1 MRHIIISVFTLL
13 VSLSL
18 HAQQD
23 INAVLASIEENNTTL
38 QASREAMEAQKLAN
52 RTGIYLANPE
62 VEFGYLWG
70 DPAAIGKRTDFSV
83 TQSFD
88 LATLTGRK
96 SSVANE
102 QNVLAEWE
110 YKMDRMNILLEAKR
124 YCIDL
129 IYYNALRRELDLRL
143 QHAETIATGYEERL
157 KRGDVSL
164 LEYNK
169 ARLNLSTA
177 LGEISRVEVERSS
190 LLEQLKRLNGGVA
203 ISVESVE
210 FEPLLLPSR
219 FDDWYLSAEEQSP
232 ALAYI
237 RQQVAIEKQ
246 QVALSKA
253 KNLPTLT
260 TGYLSEKVVGE
271 TYQGFTV
278 GVSIPLWEN
287 KNQVKQ
293 ARAAVKAAES
303 RVEDGKQQF
312 YSGLQLLYNRT
323 VGLKAAAVNYRQSLE
338 VANSSELLK
347 KALDAGEIS
356 LLEYVLEMGLYYDTV
371 NRALEAERNYQ
382 LAYAELSAV
391 EL

>member
-1 MRHIIISVFTLL
+1 MKQLIISVFTLL

-38 QASREAMEAQKLAN
+38 QASRETMEAQKLAN
-52 RTGIYLANPE
+52 RTGIYLSNPE

-70 DPAAIGKRTDFSV
+70 DPATIGKRTDFSV

-110 YKMDRMNILLEAKR
+110 YKMERMNILLEAKR

-129 IYYNALRRELDLRL
+129 IYYNALLQELDLRL
-143 QHAETIATGYEERL
+143 KHAETIAAGYEERL

-169 ARLNLSTA
+169 ARLNLSSA
-177 LGEISRVEVERSS
+177 QGEISRVEVERSS
-190 LLEQLKRLNGGVA
+190 LLEQLKRLNGGEA

-210 FEPLLLPSR
+210 FEPLLLPPR

-253 KNLPTLT
+253 MNLPTLT
-260 TGYLSEKVVGE
+260 AGYLSEKVVGE

-278 GVSIPLWEN
+278 GVSIPLWKN

-323 VGLKAAAVNYRQSLE
+323 AGLKTTAENYRQSLE
-338 VANSSELLK
+338 MANSSELLK
-347 KALDAGEIS
+347 KALDAGEMS

-371 NRALEAERNYQ
+371 NRALEAERDYQ

>member
-1 MRHIIISVFTLL
+1 MKQLIISAITLL

-38 QASREAMEAQKLAN
+38 QASRETMEAQKLAN
-52 RTGIYLANPE
+52 RTGIYLSNPE

-110 YKMDRMNILLEAKR
+110 YKMERMNILLEAKR

-129 IYYNALRRELDLRL
+129 IYYNALLQELDLRL
-143 QHAETIATGYEERL
+143 QHAETIAAGYEERL

-169 ARLNLSTA
+169 ARLNLSSA
-177 LGEISRVEVERSS
+177 QGEISRVEVERSS
-190 LLEQLKRLNGGVA
+190 LLEQLKRLNGGEA
-203 ISVESVE
+203 ISVESAE
-210 FEPLLLPSR
+210 FEPLLLPPR

-253 KNLPTLT
+253 MNLPTLT
-260 TGYLSEKVVGE
+260 AGYLSEKVVGE

-323 VGLKAAAVNYRQSLE
+323 AGLKTTAENYRQSLE
-338 VANSSELLK
+338 MANSSELLK
-347 KALDAGEIS
+347 KALDAGEMS

-371 NRALEAERNYQ
+371 NRALEAERDYQ

>member
-1 MRHIIISVFTLL
+1 MKQLIISVFTLL

-38 QASREAMEAQKLAN
+38 QASRETMEAQKLAN
-52 RTGIYLANPE
+52 RTGIYLSNPE

-70 DPAAIGKRTDFSV
+70 DPATIGKRTDFSV

-110 YKMDRMNILLEAKR
+110 YKMERMNILLEAKR

-129 IYYNALRRELDLRL
+129 IYYNALLQELDLRL
-143 QHAETIATGYEERL
+143 KHAETIAAGYEERL

-169 ARLNLSTA
+169 ARLNLSSA
-177 LGEISRVEVERSS
+177 QGEISRVEVERSS
-190 LLEQLKRLNGGVA
+190 LLEQLKRLNGGEA

-210 FEPLLLPSR
+210 FEPLLLPPR

-253 KNLPTLT
+253 MNLPTLT
-260 TGYLSEKVVGE
+260 AGYLSEKVVGE

-323 VGLKAAAVNYRQSLE
+323 AGLKTTAENYRQSLE
-338 VANSSELLK
+338 MANSSELLK
-347 KALDAGEIS
+347 KALDAGEMS

-371 NRALEAERNYQ
+371 NRALEAERDYQ

>member
-1 MRHIIISVFTLL
+1 MRHIIISAIILL
-13 VSLSL
+13 ASLSL

-38 QASREAMEAQKLAN
+38 QASRKTMEAQKLAN
-52 RTGIYLANPE
+52 RTGIYLSNPE

-70 DPAAIGKRTDFSV
+70 DPATIGKRTDFSV

-110 YKMDRMNILLEAKR
+110 YKMERMNILLEAKR

-129 IYYNALRRELDLRL
+129 IYYNALLQELDLRL
-143 QHAETIATGYEERL
+143 KHAETIAAGYEERL

-169 ARLNLSTA
+169 ARLNLSSA
-177 LGEISRVEVERSS
+177 QGEISRVEVERSS
-190 LLEQLKRLNGGVA
+190 LLEQLKRLNGGEA
-203 ISVESVE
+203 ISVESAE
-210 FEPLLLPSR
+210 FEPLLLPPR

-253 KNLPTLT
+253 MNLPTLT
-260 TGYLSEKVVGE
+260 AGYLSEKVVGE

-323 VGLKAAAVNYRQSLE
+323 AGLKTTAENYRQSLE
-338 VANSSELLK
+338 MANSSELLK
-347 KALDAGEIS
+347 KALDAGEMS

-371 NRALEAERNYQ
+371 NRALEAERDYQ

>member
-1 MRHIIISVFTLL
+1 MRHIIISAIILL
-13 VSLSL
+13 ASLSL

-38 QASREAMEAQKLAN
+38 QASRETMEAQKLAN
-52 RTGIYLANPE
+52 RTGIYLSNPE

-110 YKMDRMNILLEAKR
+110 YKMERMNILLEAKR

-129 IYYNALRRELDLRL
+129 IYYHALLQELDLRL
-143 QHAETIATGYEERL
+143 QHAETIAAGYEERL

-169 ARLNLSTA
+169 ARLNLSSA
-177 LGEISRVEVERSS
+177 QGEISRVEVERSS
-190 LLEQLKRLNGGVA
+190 LLEQLKRLNGGEA
-203 ISVESVE
+203 ISVESAE
-210 FEPLLLPSR
+210 FEPLLLPPR

-253 KNLPTLT
+253 MNLPTLT
-260 TGYLSEKVVGE
+260 AGYLSEKVVGE

-323 VGLKAAAVNYRQSLE
+323 AGLKTTAENYRQSLE
-338 VANSSELLK
+338 MANSSELLK
-347 KALDAGEIS
+347 KALDAGEMS

-371 NRALEAERNYQ
+371 NRALEAERDYQ

>member
-1 MRHIIISVFTLL
+1 MKQLIISVFTLL

-38 QASREAMEAQKLAN
+38 QASRKTMEAQKLAN
-52 RTGIYLANPE
+52 RTGIYLSNPE

-110 YKMDRMNILLEAKR
+110 YKMERMNILLEAKR

-129 IYYNALRRELDLRL
+129 IYYNALLQELDLRL
-143 QHAETIATGYEERL
+143 KHAETIAAGYKERL

-169 ARLNLSTA
+169 ARLNLSSA
-177 LGEISRVEVERSS
+177 QGVISRVEVERSS
-190 LLEQLKRLNGGVA
+190 LLEQLKRLNGGEA
-203 ISVESVE
+203 ISVESAE
-210 FEPLLLPSR
+210 FEPLLLPPR

-253 KNLPTLT
+253 MNLPTLT
-260 TGYLSEKVVGE
+260 AGYLSEEVVGE
-271 TYQGFTV
+271 TYQGSTV

-323 VGLKAAAVNYRQSLE
+323 VGLKAAAENYRQSLE

-371 NRALEAERNYQ
+371 NRALEADRDYQ

>member
-1 MRHIIISVFTLL
+1 MKQLIISVITLL

-38 QASREAMEAQKLAN
+38 QASRKTMEAQKLAN
-52 RTGIYLANPE
+52 RTGIYLSNPE

-70 DPAAIGKRTDFSV
+70 DPATIGKRTDFSV

-110 YKMDRMNILLEAKR
+110 YKMERMNILLEAKR

-129 IYYNALRRELDLRL
+129 IYYNALLQELDLRL
-143 QHAETIATGYEERL
+143 KHAETIAAGYEERL

-169 ARLNLSTA
+169 ARLNLSSA
-177 LGEISRVEVERSS
+177 QGEISRVEVERSS
-190 LLEQLKRLNGGVA
+190 LLEQLKRLNGGEA
-203 ISVESVE
+203 ISVESAE
-210 FEPLLLPSR
+210 FEPLLLPPR

-253 KNLPTLT
+253 MNLPTLT
-260 TGYLSEKVVGE
+260 AGYLSEKVVGE

-323 VGLKAAAVNYRQSLE
+323 AGLKTTAENYRQSLE
-338 VANSSELLK
+338 MANSSELLK
-347 KALDAGEIS
+347 KALDAGEMS

-371 NRALEAERNYQ
+371 NRALEAERDYQ

>member
-1 MRHIIISVFTLL
+1 MKQLIISAITLL

-38 QASREAMEAQKLAN
+38 QASRETMEAQKLAN
-52 RTGIYLANPE
+52 RTGIYLSNPE

-70 DPAAIGKRTDFSV
+70 DPATIGKRTDFSV

-110 YKMDRMNILLEAKR
+110 YKMERMNILLEAKR

-129 IYYNALRRELDLRL
+129 IYYNALLQELDLRL
-143 QHAETIATGYEERL
+143 QHAETIAAGYEERL

-169 ARLNLSTA
+169 ARLNLSSA
-177 LGEISRVEVERSS
+177 QGEISRVEVERSS
-190 LLEQLKRLNGGVA
+190 LLEQLKRLNGGEA
-203 ISVESVE
+203 ISVESAE
-210 FEPLLLPSR
+210 FEPLLLPPR

-253 KNLPTLT
+253 MNLPTLT
-260 TGYLSEKVVGE
+260 AGYLSEKVVGE

-323 VGLKAAAVNYRQSLE
+323 AGLKTTAENYRQSLE
-338 VANSSELLK
+338 MANSSELLK
-347 KALDAGEIS
+347 KALDAGEMS

-371 NRALEAERNYQ
+371 NRALEAERDYQ

>member
-1 MRHIIISVFTLL
+1 MKQLIISAITLL

-38 QASREAMEAQKLAN
+38 QASRETMEAQKLAN
-52 RTGIYLANPE
+52 RTGIYLSNPE

-70 DPAAIGKRTDFSV
+70 DPATIGKRTDFSV

-110 YKMDRMNILLEAKR
+110 YKMERMNILLEAKR

-129 IYYNALRRELDLRL
+129 IYYNALLQELDLRL
-143 QHAETIATGYEERL
+143 KHAETIAAGYEERL

-169 ARLNLSTA
+169 ARLNLSSA
-177 LGEISRVEVERSS
+177 QGEISRVEVERSS
-190 LLEQLKRLNGGVA
+190 LLEQLKLLNGGEA
-203 ISVESVE
+203 ISVESAE
-210 FEPLLLPSR
+210 FEPLLLPPR

-253 KNLPTLT
+253 MNLPTLT
-260 TGYLSEKVVGE
+260 AGYLSEKVVGE

-323 VGLKAAAVNYRQSLE
+323 AGLKTTAENYRQSLE
-338 VANSSELLK
+338 MANSSELLK
-347 KALDAGEIS
+347 KALDAGEMS

-371 NRALEAERNYQ
+371 NRALEAERDYQ

>member
-1 MRHIIISVFTLL
+1 MRHIIISAIILL
-13 VSLSL
+13 ASLSL

-38 QASREAMEAQKLAN
+38 QASRKTMEAQKLAN
-52 RTGIYLANPE
+52 RTGIYLSNPE

-70 DPAAIGKRTDFSV
+70 DPATIGKRTDFSV

-110 YKMDRMNILLEAKR
+110 YKMERMNILLEAKR

-129 IYYNALRRELDLRL
+129 IYYNALLQELDLRL
-143 QHAETIATGYEERL
+143 KHAETIAAGYEERL

-169 ARLNLSTA
+169 ARLNLSSA
-177 LGEISRVEVERSS
+177 QGEISRVEVERSS
-190 LLEQLKRLNGGVA
+190 LLEQLKRLNGGEA
-203 ISVESVE
+203 ISVESAE
-210 FEPLLLPSR
+210 FEPLLLPPR
-219 FDDWYLSAEEQSP
+219 FDDWYLSAEEQSS

-253 KNLPTLT
+253 MNLPTLT
-260 TGYLSEKVVGE
+260 AGYLSEKVVGE

-323 VGLKAAAVNYRQSLE
+323 AGLKTTAENYRQSLE
-338 VANSSELLK
+338 MANSSELLK
-347 KALDAGEIS
+347 KALDAGEMS

-371 NRALEAERNYQ
+371 NRALEAERDYQ

>member
-1 MRHIIISVFTLL
+1 MRHIIISAIILL
-13 VSLSL
+13 ASLSL

-38 QASREAMEAQKLAN
+38 QASRKTMEAQKLAN
-52 RTGIYLANPE
+52 RTGIYLSNPE

-110 YKMDRMNILLEAKR
+110 YKMGRMNILLEAKR

-129 IYYNALRRELDLRL
+129 IYYNALLQELDLRL
-143 QHAETIATGYEERL
+143 QHAETIAAGYEERL

-169 ARLNLSTA
+169 ARLNLSSA
-177 LGEISRVEVERSS
+177 QGEISRVEVERSS
-190 LLEQLKRLNGGVA
+190 LLEQLKRLNGGEA

-210 FEPLLLPSR
+210 FEPLLLPPR

-253 KNLPTLT
+253 MNLPTLT
-260 TGYLSEKVVGE
+260 AGYLSEKVVGE

-278 GVSIPLWEN
+278 GVSIPLWKN

-323 VGLKAAAVNYRQSLE
+323 AGLKTTAENYRQSLE
-338 VANSSELLK
+338 MANSSELLK
-347 KALDAGEIS
+347 KALDAGEMS

-371 NRALEAERNYQ
+371 NRALEAERDYQ

>member
-1 MRHIIISVFTLL
+1 MKQLIISVFTLL

-38 QASREAMEAQKLAN
+38 QASRKTMEAQKLAN
-52 RTGIYLANPE
+52 RTGIYLSNPE

-70 DPAAIGKRTDFSV
+70 DPATIGKRTDFSV

-110 YKMDRMNILLEAKR
+110 YKIDRMNILLEAKR

-129 IYYNALRRELDLRL
+129 IYYNALLQELDLRL
-143 QHAETIATGYEERL
+143 KHAETIAAGYEERL

-169 ARLNLSTA
+169 ARLNLSSA
-177 LGEISRVEVERSS
+177 QGEISRVEVERSS
-190 LLEQLKRLNGGVA
+190 LLEQLKRLNGGEA
-203 ISVESVE
+203 ISVESAE
-210 FEPLLLPSR
+210 FEPLLLPPR

-253 KNLPTLT
+253 MNLPTLT
-260 TGYLSEKVVGE
+260 AGYLSEKVVGE

-323 VGLKAAAVNYRQSLE
+323 AGLKTTAENYRQSLE
-338 VANSSELLK
+338 MANSSELLK
-347 KALDAGEIS
+347 KALDAGEMS

-371 NRALEAERNYQ
+371 NRALEAERDYQ

>member
-1 MRHIIISVFTLL
+1 MRHIIISAIILL
-13 VSLSL
+13 ASLSL

-38 QASREAMEAQKLAN
+38 QASRETMEAQKLAN
-52 RTGIYLANPE
+52 RTGIYLSNPE

-70 DPAAIGKRTDFSV
+70 DPATIGKRTDFSV

-110 YKMDRMNILLEAKR
+110 YKMERMNILLEAKR

-129 IYYNALRRELDLRL
+129 IYYNALLQELDLRL
-143 QHAETIATGYEERL
+143 KHAETIAAGYEERL

-169 ARLNLSTA
+169 ARLNLSSA
-177 LGEISRVEVERSS
+177 QGEISRVEVERSS
-190 LLEQLKRLNGGVA
+190 LLEQLKRLNGGEA
-203 ISVESVE
+203 ISVESAE
-210 FEPLLLPSR
+210 FEPLLLPPR

-253 KNLPTLT
+253 MNLPTLT
-260 TGYLSEKVVGE
+260 AGYLSEKVVGE

-323 VGLKAAAVNYRQSLE
+323 AGLKTTAENYRQSLE
-338 VANSSELLK
+338 MANSSELLK
-347 KALDAGEIS
+347 KALDAGEMS

-371 NRALEAERNYQ
+371 NRALEAERDYQ

>member
-1 MRHIIISVFTLL
+1 MKQLIISVFTLL

-38 QASREAMEAQKLAN
+38 QASRETMEAQKLAN
-52 RTGIYLANPE
+52 RTGIYLSNPE

-70 DPAAIGKRTDFSV
+70 DPATIGKRTDFSV

-110 YKMDRMNILLEAKR
+110 YKMERMNILLEAKR

-129 IYYNALRRELDLRL
+129 IYYNALLQELDLRL
-143 QHAETIATGYEERL
+143 KHAETIAAGYEERL

-169 ARLNLSTA
+169 ARLNLSSA
-177 LGEISRVEVERSS
+177 QGEISRVEVERSS
-190 LLEQLKRLNGGVA
+190 LLEQLKRLNGGEA
-203 ISVESVE
+203 ISVESAE
-210 FEPLLLPSR
+210 FEPLLLPPR

-253 KNLPTLT
+253 MNLPTLT
-260 TGYLSEKVVGE
+260 AGYLSEKVVGE

-323 VGLKAAAVNYRQSLE
+323 AGLKTTAENYRQSLE
-338 VANSSELLK
+338 MANSSELLK
-347 KALDAGEIS
+347 KALDAGEMS

-371 NRALEAERNYQ
+371 NRALEAERDYQ

>member
-1 MRHIIISVFTLL
+1 MKQLIISVFTLL

-38 QASREAMEAQKLAN
+38 QASRETMEAQKLAN
-52 RTGIYLANPE
+52 RTGIYLSNPE

-110 YKMDRMNILLEAKR
+110 YKMERMNILLEAKR

-129 IYYNALRRELDLRL
+129 IYYNALLQELDLRL
-143 QHAETIATGYEERL
+143 KHAETIAAGYEERL

-169 ARLNLSTA
+169 ARLNLSSA
-177 LGEISRVEVERSS
+177 QGEISRVEVERSS
-190 LLEQLKRLNGGVA
+190 LLEQLKRLNGGEA
-203 ISVESVE
+203 ISVESAE
-210 FEPLLLPSR
+210 FEPLLLPPR

-253 KNLPTLT
+253 MNLPTLT
-260 TGYLSEKVVGE
+260 AGYLSEKVVGE

-323 VGLKAAAVNYRQSLE
+323 AGLKTTAENYRQSLE
-338 VANSSELLK
+338 MANSSELLK
-347 KALDAGEIS
+347 KALDAGEMS

-371 NRALEAERNYQ
+371 NRALEAERDYQ

>member
-38 QASREAMEAQKLAN
+38 QASRKTMEARKIAN
-52 RTGIYLANPE
+52 RTGIYLSNPE

-70 DPAAIGKRTDFSV
+70 DPATIGKRTDFSV

-110 YKMDRMNILLEAKR
+110 YKMERMNILLEAKR

-129 IYYNALRRELDLRL
+129 IYYNALLQELDLRL
-143 QHAETIATGYEERL
+143 QHAETIAAGYEERL

-169 ARLNLSTA
+169 ARLNLSSA
-177 LGEISRVEVERSS
+177 QGEISRVEVERSS
-190 LLEQLKRLNGGVA
+190 LLEQLKRLNGGEA
-203 ISVESVE
+203 ISVESAE
-210 FEPLLLPSR
+210 FEPLLLPPR

-246 QVALSKA
+246 QVALSQA
-253 KNLPTLT
+253 MNLPTLT
-260 TGYLSEKVVGE
+260 AGYLSEKVVGE

-287 KNQVKQ
+287 KNQVRQ

-323 VGLKAAAVNYRQSLE
+323 AGLKTAAENYRQSLE
-338 VANSSELLK
+338 MANSSELLK

-371 NRALEAERNYQ
+371 NRALEAEREYQ